1 MTTPRLSFAGRK
13 LIGLVI
19 CVAGMVFTACT
30 TLSLIATSMLDGAF
44 AQNLTI
50 TVVGGIGTLY
60 ATFCGANY
68 GEHYAKNKF
77 MTERGEPM
85 SPDPENGSA
94 TPPRPTSP
102 PPEEEVTDPPT
113 QP

>member
-1 MTTPRLSFAGRK
+1 MTNPRLSFAGRK
-13 LIGLVI
+13 LVGLGL

-30 TLSLIATSMLDGAF
+30 TLSLSAANMLDGSF

-50 TVVGGIGTLY
+50 TVAGGICTLY

-77 MTERGEPM
+77 NST
-85 SPDPENGSA
+85 PDSTFGSTGVSNG
-94 TPPRPTSP
+94 
-102 PPEEEVTDPPT
+102 PT